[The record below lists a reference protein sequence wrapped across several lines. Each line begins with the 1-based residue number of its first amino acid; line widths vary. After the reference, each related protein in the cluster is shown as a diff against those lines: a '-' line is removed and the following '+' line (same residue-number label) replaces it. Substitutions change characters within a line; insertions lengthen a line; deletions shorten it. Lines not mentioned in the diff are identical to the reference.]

1 VKKDLPIVLVVED
14 DFLVRAMV
22 VDYLRDNDC
31 RVIEAD
37 SGEDAV
43 ALIDGQDQEL
53 DVLFTDIR
61 LGGTLNGWDVA
72 EIFRHRFPNV
82 RVIYASGYSI
92 EPRRDIMGSKF
103 FNKPYRVDEI
113 LKACKR

>member
-1 VKKDLPIVLVVED
+1 VKNNPIVIVVED
-14 DFLVRAMV
+14 DFLVRMTI

-37 SGEDAV
+37 SSEDAV
-43 ALIDGQDQEL
+43 ALIDGQNQEL

-82 RVIYASGYSI
+82 RRPLRVGL
-92 EPRRDIMGSKF
+92 
-103 FNKPYRVDEI
+103 FNRTTAGRHGE
-113 LKACKR
+113 